1 MKCLVCGKNYED
13 NECPRCGFP
22 DLQMPLG
29 EDLEEARKKVQP
41 MIDTYRKSF
50 LQKVEVG
57 VKIYHWKDENGTLAV
72 DHEEKRAFGSG
83 NDIYGKTVW
92 LDQKFAR
99 IPEEKKLPVRV
110 YIRCDGDEREEEMPL
125 PNLQEAQ
132 LQEIGI
138 SMDQQLDFCMML
150 RNESGTPV
158 YSEKRPLLR

>member
-1 MKCLVCGKNYED
+1 
-13 NECPRCGFP
+13 
-22 DLQMPLG
+22 MPLG